1 VKFISLFFSLTVLT
15 WGSTWS
21 SYLGPN
27 GNGTTTGKIPLSIQK
42 EGPKILWKAN
52 VGKGCSS
59 FTIAAG
65 RAYTVG
71 NRDDTDTLW
80 CLDAKTGEIL
90 WKKTY
95 PEKLAPK
102 FYDGG
107 PGATPIVEEGLVYN
121 LSKSGRLSCYDAQS
135 GDEKWVTEYKDDLS
149 GNMPTWGFSSSPVV
163 YGDVLL
169 CLPCSKK
176 GALVA
181 LNKKTGKLVWSS
193 SNVARP
199 GYAAPV
205 LYKHKGQDAAVVFHG
220 RSVVGYDLSS
230 QGEVLFQ
237 YGWRTPYDV
246 NASNPQVLGDLVHI
260 SSGYNMGYAVIDTSK
275 SKPEI
280 VHRDRDLPMIFQN
293 CFLEGDDL
301 IGCFGDKRYNTE
313 LYRMDFKS
321 GKILWKHAL
330 PGTRGSTAK
339 IGETT
344 VVLTETGLVVF
355 GKSGIDGFTEIGRHQ
370 ILKKL
375 CWAPLAI
382 GEGKLL
388 ARTNKGEAI
397 CLDLTVSE

>member
-1 VKFISLFFSLTVLT
+1 VKLISLFFSLTVLT

-27 GNGTTTGKIPLSIQK
+27 GNGTATGKIPLSIQK

-71 NRDDTDTLW
+71 NRDETDTLW

-95 PEKLAPK
+95 SEKLAPK

-135 GDEKWVTEYKDDLS
+135 GDEKWVTEFKDDLS

-181 LNKKTGKLVWSS
+181 LNRKTGKLVWSS

-220 RSVVGYDLSS
+220 RSVVGYNL
-230 QGEVLFQ
+230 
-237 YGWRTPYDV
+237 
-246 NASNPQVLGDLVHI
+246 
-260 SSGYNMGYAVIDTSK
+260 
-275 SKPEI
+275 
-280 VHRDRDLPMIFQN
+280 
-293 CFLEGDDL
+293 
-301 IGCFGDKRYNTE
+301 
-313 LYRMDFKS
+313 
-321 GKILWKHAL
+321 
-330 PGTRGSTAK
+330 
-339 IGETT
+339 
-344 VVLTETGLVVF
+344 
-355 GKSGIDGFTEIGRHQ
+355 
-370 ILKKL
+370 
-375 CWAPLAI
+375 
-382 GEGKLL
+382 
-388 ARTNKGEAI
+388 
-397 CLDLTVSE
+397 